1 MAQRAQASRSANFF
15 ANGFMAS
22 IKDKFFRAVR
32 ANMNDLLD
40 RVRDF
45 EDDGG
50 FQSIFEDLERELRD
64 EQGRDGSTGGR
75 RTSSSSASSAAKSS
89 DQKTIRD
96 YYANLEVPYGADMK
110 TVKKSYRRLMQKYH
124 PDRYANDPEM
134 EELATELSQELSQA
148 YKAVQA
154 YNEHGR

>member
-1 MAQRAQASRSANFF
+1 MS
-15 ANGFMAS
+15 S

-40 RVRDF
+40 RVREF

-50 FQSIFEDLERELRD
+50 FQSIFEDLEREIRD
-64 EQGRDGSTGGR
+64 DKGRDGSTGGR
-75 RTSSSSASSAAKSS
+75 RKAGSSSGSSKSS

>member
-1 MAQRAQASRSANFF
+1 
-15 ANGFMAS
+15 MAS
-22 IKDKFFRAVR
+22 IKDKFFRAMR

-45 EDDGG
+45 EDEGG

-75 RTSSSSASSAAKSS
+75 RESSRTRSTKSS

-148 YKAVQA
+148 YKAV
-154 YNEHGR
+154 

>member
-1 MAQRAQASRSANFF
+1 
-15 ANGFMAS
+15 MAS

-32 ANMNDLLD
+32 ANMNDILD
-40 RVRDF
+40 RVREF

-50 FQSIFEDLERELRD
+50 FQSIFEELERELRD
-64 EQGRDGSTGGR
+64 EQGRDGSTGGHR
-75 RTSSSSASSAAKSS
+75 KKNHTNQAKSS

-154 YNEHGR
+154 YKEHGG

>member
-1 MAQRAQASRSANFF
+1 MS
-15 ANGFMAS
+15 S

-40 RVRDF
+40 RVREF

-50 FQSIFEDLERELRD
+50 FQSIFEDLEREIRD
-64 EQGRDGSTGGR
+64 EKGRDGSTGGR
-75 RTSSSSASSAAKSS
+75 RKAGSSSNRSKSS

-96 YYANLEVPYGADMK
+96 YYANLEVPYGADME

>member
-1 MAQRAQASRSANFF
+1 M
-15 ANGFMAS
+15 
-22 IKDKFFRAVR
+22 KDKFFRAVR

-40 RVRDF
+40 RVREF

-50 FQSIFEDLERELRD
+50 FGTVFEDLERELRD
-64 EQGRDGSTGGR
+64 DLGRDGTTGGQR
-75 RTSSSSASSAAKSS
+75 SSARAKNEAKSS

-148 YKAVQA
+148 YKAVEA
-154 YNEHGR
+154 YKEHGH

>member
-1 MAQRAQASRSANFF
+1 MS
-15 ANGFMAS
+15 S

-40 RVRDF
+40 RVREF

-50 FQSIFEDLERELRD
+50 FQSIFEDLEREIRD
-64 EQGRDGSTGGR
+64 DKGRDGSTGGR
-75 RTSSSSASSAAKSS
+75 RKAGSSSNSSKSS